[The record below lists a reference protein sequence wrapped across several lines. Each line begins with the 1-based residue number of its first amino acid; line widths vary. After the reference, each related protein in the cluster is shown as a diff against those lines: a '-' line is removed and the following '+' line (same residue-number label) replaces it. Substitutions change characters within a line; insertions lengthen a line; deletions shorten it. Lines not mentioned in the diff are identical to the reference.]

1 MEQATQT
8 LAPGNGQVVLP
19 ASVTLAFQRMRHT
32 WRMLCLVGLGM
43 LASVIVVCAV
53 PLYSQVAMTAGLRTI
68 LTSSSQSAD
77 IVVSST
83 SRHFSPDG
91 LSHLTGSL
99 DQEFQQH
106 LGPYLLPEQFSLQTS
121 PFAVMATNA
130 TGKLSPTGD
139 LINMIGT
146 DTTRAGP
153 HIHFA
158 QGRLPSANVIN
169 GNTIEIAM
177 RKEIANGWVPGTLIP
192 VLMSYDDASTHVM
205 QGTKTFYLRVVGL
218 FTLPKTDDP
227 FWHGTSFLGY
237 TAGIDTYVDSSMVSN
252 PALVSLL
259 NQLEPAPSTGL
270 EATISTGLTWYYTL
284 NAAQV
289 SINQLDAI
297 LNSTN
302 TVQQDNANNIALS
315 QNNEFQHITTTMS
328 SSALQLYHDRLPIMQ
343 FPITSLTLFVL
354 ALTLFFVT
362 LMAGILVERQAGALA
377 LLRGR
382 GASSRQI
389 FWSMVTQAVWLGLI
403 ALVVGPLLTIILVR
417 LLAEHIL
424 TATAIDQSSLNVIG
438 GNPIAVAFGVGLYAL
453 ITAGVMTLAMILAIL
468 GAAQRDV
475 LALRRETARATHR
488 PFWQR
493 LNLDMLVVV
502 IALLGAGFSFYLS
515 SSSALDSRARLLFLS
530 PLALIE
536 AVCVLLA
543 ALLLIL
549 RGFPWLLR
557 GGSRLA
563 ARLRGAASQIAL
575 AQMSRAPRQ
584 SMRLTLLLAL
594 STAFTIFTL
603 VFNASQ
609 TQRIQDVSDY
619 QAMAD
624 FSGALQSGVLTP
636 QQIANATHSF
646 AHLPGVLSTSLGY
659 TRVVNAGT
667 TSLSQPIDFKA
678 VDSTTFAQTARWSP
692 QYSAQSLTELMH
704 LLASTHSSTA
714 VPAVVDAATASELHL
729 TPGAHFA
736 LNFSVVGTDD
746 LVQFKVVAQVQHIPT
761 SNRTDIP
768 GIMAD
773 YQSFAG
779 AYMHGYAT
787 SGGFESPVNYIW
799 LRTSDDPQ
807 QLAVLRNILSTSLT
821 SIYDRRQIAAQL
833 ADEPLYLTLFG
844 ILLLGAT
851 TALLLALIGN
861 LVASWLNASARLAN
875 FAALRALGASP
886 GQIAGTLAW
895 EQVIIYTTA
904 ILLGFLFGWL
914 LSILV
919 LPSLIFTS
927 ILPGQIN
934 GAVDSQ
940 TFYAAQSTP
949 PIQIVVPAALWIALG
964 GLILLCI
971 IALSMMVRIVSRP
984 SIAQVLR
991 LNED

>member
-8 LAPGNGQVVLP
+8 LAPGKGQVILP

-43 LASVIVVCAV
+43 LAAVIVVCSV

-83 SRHFSPDG
+83 SHHFSSDD
-91 LSHLTGSL
+91 LSHITGSL

-130 TGKLSPTGD
+130 RGKLSPTGD
-139 LINMIGT
+139 LINMIGS

-153 HIHFA
+153 HVHLV
-158 QGRLPSANVIN
+158 QGRLPATNVIN

-177 RKEIANGWVPGTLIP
+177 RQEIANGWVPGTIIP
-192 VLMSYDDASTHVM
+192 VLMPYDDVATHVI

-227 FWHGTSFLGY
+227 FWHGASFLGY
-237 TAGIDTYVDSSMVSN
+237 SINNDNNFVNSSLVSN
-252 PALVSLL
+252 TALVSLL

-270 EATISTGLTWYYTL
+270 EATIFTGLTWYYTL
-284 NAAQV
+284 NASQV

-297 LNSTN
+297 LSGAN
-302 TVQQDNANNIALS
+302 TVQQDNANNMLLS

-328 SSALQLYHDRLPIMQ
+328 SSALQLYRDRLPIMQ
-343 FPITSLTLFVL
+343 FPVMSLTLFVL
-354 ALTLFFVT
+354 ALTLFFVV

-382 GASSRQI
+382 GASSGQI
-389 FWSMVTQAVWLGLI
+389 FWSMVTQAVLLGLI
-403 ALVVGPLLTIILVR
+403 ALVVGPLLTIVLVR

-424 TATAIDQSSLNVIG
+424 TATAIDQSALNIIA

-493 LNLDMLVVV
+493 LNLDILAVV

-515 SSSALDSRARLLFLS
+515 NSSALDSRALLLFLS

-536 AVCVLLA
+536 AVCILLA
-543 ALLLIL
+543 ALLLVL

-575 AQMSRAPRQ
+575 AQMARAPRQ
-584 SMRLTLLLAL
+584 SLRLTLLLAL
-594 STAFTIFTL
+594 ATAFTIFTL

-636 QQIANATHSF
+636 QQIANTTHSF
-646 AHLPGVLSTSLGY
+646 AHLPCVLSTSIGY

-678 VDSTTFAQTARWSP
+678 VDSTTFAQTARWSS
-692 QYSAQSLTELMH
+692 QYSTQSLAELMH
-704 LLASTHSSTA
+704 LLASTHSSQGGSAA

-779 AYMHGYAT
+779 AYMHSYAT

-833 ADEPLYLTLFG
+833 ANEPLYLTLFG

-875 FAALRALGASP
+875 FAALPRPGGLAGSDRRNIGLGAGDYLYDGYFARFP
-886 GQIAGTLAW
+886 L
-895 EQVIIYTTA
+895 
-904 ILLGFLFGWL
+904 WL
-914 LSILV
+914 
-919 LPSLIFTS
+919 
-927 ILPGQIN
+927 
-934 GAVDSQ
+934 
-940 TFYAAQSTP
+940 
-949 PIQIVVPAALWIALG
+949 AALHPGIAFVDFYEHS
-964 GLILLCI
+964 
-971 IALSMMVRIVSRP
+971 ARS
-984 SIAQVLR
+984 
-991 LNED
+991 D